1 MNNTDKQYIELC
13 KRVLKDGNQKD
24 DRTGTGTR
32 SIFGAQMRF
41 DLSEGFPLLTT
52 KEVRFHSVVG
62 ELLWF
67 LRGDT
72 NIKFLQENGV
82 KIWNAWAAD
91 NGEVGKMY
99 GYQWRK
105 WNYVSK
111 SIFDENRSYTG
122 EKDQIADLIYDL
134 KVNPDS
140 RRHLV
145 SAWNVGDLPDS
156 EIIPKKNAELE
167 YMALA
172 PCHYSFQC
180 YVSDGKLSLLFNMRS
195 SDVFLGLPFN
205 IASYALLAHMLA
217 QVCRLEVGE
226 LIWSGGDVH
235 IYNNHVEQIKE
246 QIRRF
251 DGGEVYALPTIELD
265 KSIDDIDDF
274 DFHHFK
280 LHNYKHG
287 SRIKGEVAV

>member
-1 MNNTDKQYIELC
+1 MNNADKQYIELC

-52 KEVRFHSVVG
+52 KEVHFHSVVG

-72 NIKFLQENGV
+72 NIKFLQENGI

-91 NGEVGKMY
+91 NGEVGELY
-99 GYQWRK
+99 GGNWRN
-105 WNYVSK
+105 WRVSPIDGYPT
-111 SIFDENRSYTG
+111 SG
-122 EKDQIADLIYDL
+122 VDQIGALIDGL
-134 KVNPDS
+134 QNNPDS

-145 SAWNVGDLPDS
+145 SAWNVDTLPI
-156 EIIPKKNAELE
+156 EGIAPQKNVAMGLS
-167 YMALA
+167 ALA
-172 PCHYSFQC
+172 CCHYSFQC

-205 IASYALLAHMLA
+205 IASYALLTHMLA

-235 IYNNHVEQIKE
+235 IYNNHVEQVKE

-287 SRIKGEVAV
+287 LKIKGEVAV